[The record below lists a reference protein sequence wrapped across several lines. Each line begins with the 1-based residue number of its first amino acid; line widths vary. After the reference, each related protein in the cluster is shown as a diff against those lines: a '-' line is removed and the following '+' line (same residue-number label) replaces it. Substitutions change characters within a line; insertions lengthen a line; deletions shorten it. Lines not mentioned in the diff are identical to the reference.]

1 MRSLSR
7 RLAILCVW
15 AAGFLGVTAKAVCFK
30 GDVSVDP
37 VTNGPVLSWE
47 KEFQQSLLVV
57 IGTAISAKNL
67 PDPQSPD
74 FWLGTLYKLKV
85 EARLK
90 GSAGPSIDVFSS
102 NDSGRL
108 PLKRAVRYVLFLYQD
123 NGRLMADPCG
133 NSAKLVS
140 PFR

>member
-1 MRSLSR
+1 MQSGACQLV
-7 RLAILCVW
+7 ILFVI
-15 AAGFLGVTAKAVCFK
+15 ATGFFCGRADAVCFK

-37 VTNGPVLSWE
+37 VANGPVISWDD
-47 KEFQQSLLVV
+47 EFRRALLVLVGTV
-57 IGTAISAKNL
+57 ISEKNV
-67 PDPQSPD
+67 PDPKERG
-74 FWLGTLYKLKV
+74 FWAGTLYKLKV

-90 GSAGPSIDVFSS
+90 GSSGVSVDVFSS

-108 PLKRAVRYVLFLYQD
+108 PLARETRYVLFLRRE
-123 NGRLMADPCG
+123 NGQLVADPCG